1 MKKLIILLV
10 VLIVGFTLTGCLKSD
25 KLEENK
31 ITAPVPTNLE
41 IDGTWEVT
49 AQYSIVDNKLEQ
61 VKDIKKPMIT
71 VSNNLVIIGDM
82 EVNKPNFKFKRVIK
96 KDYLPNAFDSVV
108 NDVPLQDGFM
118 NIVTI
123 SDNTNLYIDFI
134 LENQNEAY
142 IYAVGNLLKVKRIS
156 SSLSPEQVKEMNT
169 GNSGQ
174 QVSAEEKDTGVLLG
188 FRTPT
193 LVNEDGSVTYS
204 KYKTLWLNMSDG
216 KIAKPIWLDGL
227 LLPRANGTFSQIDVF
242 NQDISGSNE
251 QVLEITNHNKNGT
264 PVVEKSIMPTANY
277 REITFVGKDYIGT
290 EYKNKNA
297 LGDEYKLSTIDN
309 INSATS
315 LDMLSL
321 FGSKGQ
327 DAYLNS
333 REQFIDSKPSFVL
346 DKYDLQEYSPSDITM
361 FRKNGKWILNGR
373 IDSDTVGVNDLSF
386 GINISPVGALVNY
399 DYLPISWNKIKQIEP
414 KATDAFACP
423 NSNLLLILTDNSI
436 EVYELQKGEIAPKSV
451 MTIPI
456 ENGDVPVMAE
466 WATGDFVSL
475 WNKTI
480 EEKNK

>member
-1 MKKLIILLV
+1 MKKIIILLV
-10 VLIVGFTLTGCLKSD
+10 VLIIGFTLTGCLKSD

-31 ITAPVPTNLE
+31 ITAPVPNNLE

-49 AQYSIVDNKLEQ
+49 AQYNIVDNKLEQ

-71 VSNNLVIIGDM
+71 ISNDLVVIGDM

-108 NDVPLQDGFM
+108 SKVPLEDGFM

-142 IYAVGNLLKVKRIS
+142 IYAVGNLLKVKKVS
-156 SSLSPEQVKEMNT
+156 SSLSPEQVKDMNT
-169 GNSGQ
+169 ENYSQ
-174 QVSAEEKDTGVLLG
+174 QVVATEKDTGILLG

-193 LVNEDGSVTYS
+193 LINADGVVTYS
-204 KYKTLWLNMSDG
+204 KYKTLWLNMADG
-216 KIAKPIWLDGL
+216 KLAKPIWLNGI
-227 LLPRANGTFSQIDVF
+227 LLPRSNGTFSRINVF
-242 NQDISGSNE
+242 NQESDGENQ
-251 QVLEITNHNKNGT
+251 QVLEVINHNKNGT
-264 PVVEKSIMPTANY
+264 PVTEKNVMPADDY
-277 REITFVGKDYIGT
+277 REITFVGKGYIGT
-290 EYKNKNA
+290 AYKNKNA
-297 LGDEYKLSTIDN
+297 LGEEYKISTIDN
-309 INSATS
+309 INTNTS

-327 DAYLNS
+327 EAYLNS
-333 REQFIDSKPSFVL
+333 REQFIDSKPNFVL
-346 DKYDLQEYSPSDITM
+346 NKYDLQEYSPSDITM
-361 FRKNGKWILNGR
+361 FRKNGKWVLNGR

-386 GINISPVGALVNY
+386 GINISPIGTLVNY
-399 DYLPISWNKIKQIEP
+399 DYLPVSWNKIKQIEP

-423 NSNLLLILTDNSI
+423 NSNLLLILTDNNI
-436 EVYELQKGEIAPKSV
+436 EVYELQKGVIAPKS
-451 MTIPI
+451 MLTISI